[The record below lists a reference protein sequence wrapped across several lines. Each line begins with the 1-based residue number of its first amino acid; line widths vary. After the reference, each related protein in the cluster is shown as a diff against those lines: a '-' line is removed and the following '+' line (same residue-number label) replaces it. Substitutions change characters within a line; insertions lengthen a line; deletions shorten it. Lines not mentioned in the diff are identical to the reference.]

1 MIIRSPILGS
11 CTLAI
16 VPIVGLMNKLYGD
29 WLARNAKRVQNALAE
44 ATTSANEA
52 LSCIKTVITLATE
65 DHEWEKY
72 KSRIEKL
79 YNLNIQQLIATA
91 VYYMFVSTF
100 LINTCVQASL
110 LLIGSIFVEQGKLT
124 ADVLL
129 AFMLYQRQLQEYTML
144 LFQSYSSLIKSSGAG
159 DRVFFIMDRHPP
171 PPGTGNSLVK
181 SYETNNYVGGE
192 GNTNENIT
200 IVNVSFSYPSRP
212 ETLALNN
219 LSLRIESGTTVAL
232 VGHSGCGSEFY
243 IMRIVSSHFLPS
255 NHS

>member
-1 MIIRSPILGS
+1 MLIRSPILGS

-16 VPIVGLMNKLYGD
+16 VPIVGLLNKLYGD
-29 WLARNAKRVQNALAE
+29 WLAQNAKRVQNALAE
-44 ATTSANEA
+44 ATTSATEA
-52 LSCIKTVITLATE
+52 LSCIKTVITLASE

-72 KSRIEKL
+72 SSRIEKL

-129 AFMLYQRQLQEYTML
+129 AFILYQRQLQEYTML

-181 SYETNNYVGGE
+181 SFENDNFVVGQGKQNETIAIE
-192 GNTNENIT
+192 
-200 IVNVSFSYPSRP
+200 NVSFSYPSRP

-232 VGHSGCGSEFY
+232 VGHSGCGSEFQ
-243 IMRIVSSHFLPS
+243 IMLIVFSHFLPC